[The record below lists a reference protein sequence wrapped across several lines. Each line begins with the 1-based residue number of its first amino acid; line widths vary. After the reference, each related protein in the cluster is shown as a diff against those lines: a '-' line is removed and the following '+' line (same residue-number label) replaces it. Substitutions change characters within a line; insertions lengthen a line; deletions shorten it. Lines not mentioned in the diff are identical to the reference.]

1 MSFQIRHLVV
11 YGRNERQRLLT
22 FELGK
27 LNIITGSSRRGK
39 TAILTIIDYCL
50 GSGDYPVKAGVT
62 RRHSQ
67 GFGLMIVSGD
77 RTLFVA
83 RPAPEP
89 GRATSDRM
97 FVSFPAD
104 SDAVPTFAE
113 IDFNTNVSTAKNIL
127 EDLCGIDSTLRLPM
141 PGNADPI
148 APTIRHSLF
157 FVMQQQNE
165 IANPDILFHTQAEE
179 YRPNSI
185 RAVIPY
191 FLGAVDAEYA
201 TLAIRLR
208 TLKRELATLK
218 RTLADRAAVLG
229 ATGQARALLAEAAAV
244 GLLSELPPQ
253 TLSESDAIASLRQV
267 ALIEIESVQ
276 EPNSHGDQLA
286 VANDRRSELRQRLNE
301 LNLQQTRLRR
311 AANENGDFVSEA
323 SEQRARLA
331 TLGFFAPGDTEDDAC
346 PFCGNEPA
354 DPGGPW
360 SDLRRELDRL
370 NADIVSVRADTP
382 QINQMIAVLAEESSA
397 ISQELRSNRAEID
410 ELAAGVREI
419 GRLRETQAR
428 TALVQGR
435 IGFYLEMID
444 RRSQEPP
451 VEDRT
456 AELESEIATIEERLL
471 ASSDADLLT
480 TYLSLINRS
489 LSDKARSLQL
499 EHSDSPIRLDLR
511 RLTVVADTR
520 NGTVPLSEMGSGEN
534 WLGYHIATFL
544 TLHEWFAAEGRPVPR
559 VLIMDQ
565 PSQVWFPAD
574 YSGDGKHTLRDD
586 DRDALLRVYKV
597 ILDTVQTLSPNF
609 QVIVMEHADLE
620 EPDFVRSVQYRWR
633 APGEALIPADWID
646 DDEESPEE
654 R

>member
-1 MSFQIRHLVV
+1 VSFQIRHLVV
-11 YGRNERQRLLT
+11 YGNDERQRILT

-50 GSGDYPVKAGVT
+50 GSSDYPVKAGVT
-62 RRHSQ
+62 RRHSI
-67 GFGLMIVSGD
+67 GFGLMIVSED
-77 RTLFVA
+77 RSLFVG
-83 RPAPEP
+83 RPAPES

-97 FVSFPAD
+97 FVSVSANP
-104 SDAVPTFAE
+104 DAIPSFAE
-113 IDFNTNVSTAKNIL
+113 IEFNTNVSTAKNIL

-165 IANPDILFHTQAEE
+165 IANPDVLFHTQAEE
-179 YRPNSI
+179 YRPNAI

-191 FLGAVDAEYA
+191 FLGAVDTEYA

-208 TLKRELATLK
+208 TLKRELAALK
-218 RTLADRAAVLG
+218 RTLTDRAAALG

-244 GLLSELPPQ
+244 GLLPELPPQ
-253 TLSESDAIASLRQV
+253 TLSESDAIVSLRQIV
-267 ALIEIESVQ
+267 LIETESVQ
-276 EPNSHGDQLA
+276 DPSSHGDQLA
-286 VANDRRSELRQRLNE
+286 LVNARRAELRQRLNE
-301 LNLQQTRLRR
+301 LNLQNTRLRR
-311 AANENGDFVSEA
+311 AVSENGDFVYEA

-331 TLGFFAPGDTEDDAC
+331 TLGFFGSEEAEGDSC

-354 DPGGPW
+354 DESGPW
-360 SDLRRELDRL
+360 SDLQQELERL
-370 NADIVSVRADTP
+370 GTEIVAVRTDTP
-382 QINQMIAVLAEESSA
+382 KIDQMVAEIADESA
-397 ISQELRSNRAEID
+397 IITQELRSNRAEID
-410 ELAAGVREI
+410 ELEAGMRAI
-419 GRLRETQAR
+419 GRLRETQGR

-435 IGFYLEMID
+435 IGFYLEMLD

-451 VEDRT
+451 IEDRT
-456 AELESEIATIEERLL
+456 AELESEIATIEARLL
-471 ASSDADLLT
+471 ENGNLDLLT

-489 LSDKARSLQL
+489 LSEKARSLKL

-544 TLHEWFAAEGRPVPR
+544 ALHEWFVSERRPVPR

-574 YSGDGKHTLRDD
+574 YSGDGKHTLQDD
-586 DRDALLRVYKV
+586 DRDALLRVYGV
-597 ILDTVQTLSPNF
+597 ILETVQALSPNF

-620 EPDFVRSVQYRWR
+620 EPGFVESVQYRWR
-633 APGEALIPADWID
+633 APGEALIPADWIN
-646 DDEESPEE
+646 DDEEFSD
-654 R
+654 

>member
-11 YGRNERQRLLT
+11 YGNDERQRILT

-62 RRHSQ
+62 RRHSI
-67 GFGLMIVSGD
+67 GFGLMIVSED
-77 RTLFVA
+77 RSLFVA
-83 RPAPEP
+83 RPAPES

-97 FVSFPAD
+97 FVSVSANP
-104 SDAVPTFAE
+104 DAIPSFAE
-113 IDFNTNVSTAKNIL
+113 TEFNTNVSTAKNIL

-165 IANPDILFHTQAEE
+165 IANPDVLFHTQAEE
-179 YRPNSI
+179 YRPNAI

-191 FLGAVDAEYA
+191 FLGAVDTEYA

-208 TLKRELATLK
+208 TLKRELAALK
-218 RTLADRAAVLG
+218 RTLTDRAAALG

-244 GLLSELPPQ
+244 GLLPELPPQ
-253 TLSESDAIASLRQV
+253 TLSESDAIVSLRQV
-267 ALIEIESVQ
+267 VLVETESVQ
-276 EPNSHGDQLA
+276 DPSSHGDQLA
-286 VANDRRSELRQRLNE
+286 LVNARRAELRQRLNE
-301 LNLQQTRLRR
+301 LNLQNTRLRR
-311 AANENGDFVSEA
+311 AVSENGDFVSEA

-331 TLGFFAPGDTEDDAC
+331 TLGFFGSEETEGDSC

-354 DPGGPW
+354 DEGGPW
-360 SDLRRELDRL
+360 SDLRQELERL
-370 NADIVSVRADTP
+370 GTEIVAVRTDTP
-382 QINQMIAVLAEESSA
+382 KIDQMVAEIADESA
-397 ISQELRSNRAEID
+397 IITQELRSNRAEID
-410 ELAAGVREI
+410 ELEAGMRAI
-419 GRLRETQAR
+419 GRLRETQGR

-435 IGFYLEMID
+435 IGFYLEMLD

-451 VEDRT
+451 IEDRT
-456 AELESEIATIEERLL
+456 AELESEIATIEARLL
-471 ASSDADLLT
+471 ENGNVDLLT

-489 LSDKARSLQL
+489 LSEKARSLKL

-544 TLHEWFAAEGRPVPR
+544 ALHEWFVSERRPVPR

-574 YSGDGKHTLRDD
+574 YSGDGKHTLQDD
-586 DRDALLRVYKV
+586 DRDALLLVYGV
-597 ILDTVQTLSPNF
+597 ILETVQALSPNF

-620 EPDFVRSVQYRWR
+620 EPGFGESVQYRWR
-633 APGEALIPADWID
+633 APGEALIPADWIN
-646 DDEESPEE
+646 DDEEFSG
-654 R
+654 